1 MRTVNYM
8 LIVSLWLVEVGIG
21 SIGRGEAVTA
31 KHKKTTSSSTP
42 ELAWRFAYDDA
53 GHITCLTD
61 PGGKQIKIGYE
72 LDKRKRARRIIKE
85 LPDSTKIIFEY
96 DEFGRRISMTDAVG
110 TVRYTYDKFNNLTNV
125 RREGGIPITYTYDT
139 MHRINS
145 IKMGG
150 EFTIRYSYDF
160 LGRLHKMNTPA
171 GDISYNYQ
179 TGQMKVIRTL
189 PNGIWTMWESG
200 PDEKLKSI
208 THVDSSNHVI
218 SKFEYAY
225 RPDGLVSGIKEWDPR
240 GGKIIHYEY
249 DKVQRLITVE
259 DSRHGKVEYSYDKLG
274 NRTELK
280 AQGKQPVAGTY
291 DWAGRM
297 LSYNSQTCSHDDSG
311 NLTSYG
317 GSNGQDVFE
326 FDHIN
331 LLKSAKN
338 NGTSLEYS
346 YDGDG
351 YLIARTAGGE
361 RTSFI
366 TDPLTDNWS
375 PLLAVDAAGKKTFY
389 VWAGGTP
396 LAAVTG
402 KDARYFLHDHL
413 GSVRCVLDK
422 KGNVA
427 KRYDFSSFG
436 VPEYDL
442 TSNNLTPGYAGLFFD
457 ELISMYLTRARTYDP
472 QTGRFLQTDP
482 QHRVPL
488 GSQKDLSTYAYCGGD
503 PLNFSDRSGSDPER
517 INPSSVRW
525 YDIRGGVQVGRQL
538 IEDRITRNFQL
549 MDQHSGSFMKTKGAW
564 VANFGWQFLAEAF
577 SFSAKTGMSVQTAM
591 ESIGTYSADPS
602 QISIGEV
609 SRDIGWAAFDVAT
622 LVGPSILKAA
632 GGSYIKG
639 ASEIANISLS
649 ESFLFTGNTLK
660 TIGTA
665 LDTTGTLSTLFNT
678 SKDAFNE
685 WGPFTSNDPSGE
697 RSGSLMTPSNVGG
710 IYLRGAGEAFKEL
723 GPLKG
728 IAIDEKNGC
737 LVLLGEGE
745 SKFELPPLR
754 MDDVVTVFRSVYEHG
769 EAPFVSIDPNPD
781 NPKGPLMLTR
791 HDKATQNTYVGWVLF
806 EADRVMKA
814 YSLGT
819 DNISREKIES
829 KIEGYQSLLEAGFS
843 DSNEI
848 DSEPI
853 WERFWIVPAS
863 VNQRESTE
871 GKLTLVD
878 VPLKVMTQKMV
889 MKHGKL
895 VPAPDDTPSPQA
907 KAFAKWFADNY
918 DQLSEEALSV
928 PPEEVGVDVPVSF
941 FWELRR
947 VALVTAIAERL
958 RDQGVPMPQW
968 MHNYKVKECS
978 LDPTTPAITVEA
990 TKKEDT
996 YETRNGRKR
1005 PVTLT
1010 RTNRIYGGV
1019 NLAAADKN
1027 VHSYPGDAGAD
1038 KLSPA
1043 VWRALS
1049 AAPSPVLTPVKF
1061 QDSGKTYQA
1070 VAIPGDNTQDVGANR
1085 LAETDLIVPV
1095 LRGKEI
1101 SLIRKY
1107 NSFFS
1112 PDDVFGGS
1120 WTLDLPRL
1128 EERRLPSKRT
1138 DDKITYSIAY
1148 QLVSPLNSYSGYF
1161 RKHQFVPAVK
1171 GKLLVPEKPGVFHG
1185 IADMKNKK
1193 IGYATSVL
1201 LFCDG
1206 REWHFDD
1213 SGNFVAQVEEPSTVT
1228 YRRDSA
1234 HRVKRIEGWFGKD
1247 LYADIKIEYDKQ
1259 GRMKSA
1265 AGSNEEK
1272 IEYEYA
1278 DSGEL
1283 KNVSFLSGNDK
1294 DKPQADMISYEYKDE
1309 LVTAVAWNGKEFRR
1323 FEYGNHGKLVSESR
1337 FNSKV
1342 AYKVNPRPEGV
1353 TVTSSING
1361 MSDSVEYDVAFR
1373 PVKRIFKNGTEIQWQ
1388 YDISGG
1394 REVAVKSSTG
1404 ERYTLEY
1411 SADGKRA
1418 SVRMPNGNVYSTTYD
1433 DAGRPVEHR
1442 LGNTPIV
1449 QQRWHANGLLASAS
1463 CETFALHPEYRDDMV
1478 LSGVLVAPPGN
1489 ATSFKKWAKVKYNG
1503 IGQPIEVMDFTGSEI
1518 KMGYD
1523 KDSRLSIIKTKH
1535 GGIQW
1540 NRDSAN
1546 RISEINTSWGYKQNN
1561 RYNAKSGELEEVT
1574 LSQDNQ
1580 KARLQYDKGRLI
1592 RVQQYDGGEYSLSYY
1607 DQRLS
1612 GDRVKKIQAPNGLKL
1627 VYEYDLNNRLA
1638 AVNCGSVFKIEYKYG
1653 PQGHL
1658 TKLAQV
1664 QIRK

>member
-1 MRTVNYM
+1 MRNLMY
-8 LIVSLWLVEVGIG
+8 ISIIYLWILLSCIG
-21 SIGRGEAVTA
+21 YGNSATA
-31 KHKKTTSSSTP
+31 KHGQVSSGTEP
-42 ELAWRFAYDDA
+42 RLTWQFTYDDVRRITKILDPA
-53 GHITCLTD
+53 GRQT
-61 PGGKQIKIGYE
+61 KIHYE
-72 LDKRKRARRIIKE
+72 LDDNKQVKVAVKE
-85 LPDSTKIIFEY
+85 LPDGSKVTYKF
-96 DEFGRRISMTDAVG
+96 DNFGRRIGMTDTAG
-110 TVRYTYDKFNNLTNV
+110 KVRYEYDSLDHLV
-125 RREGGIPITYTYDT
+125 GVERDGYPSISYSYDT
-139 MHRINS
+139 LDRLKTLS
-145 IKMGG
+145 VG
-150 EFTIRYSYDF
+150 EDWSLSYEYDF
-160 LGRLHKMNTPA
+160 LGRLSRVKTPA
-171 GDISYNYQ
+171 GDISYDYQ

-189 PNGIWTMWESG
+189 PSGVWTVWESQPG
-200 PDEKLKSI
+200 GRLKSI
-208 THVDSSNHVI
+208 THVDGSNHVI

-225 RPDGLVSGIKEWDPR
+225 RPDGLVSDIKEWDPR

-259 DSRHGKVEYSYDKLG
+259 DSRHGKVKYSYDKLG

-297 LSYNSQTCSHDDSG
+297 LSWNSQACSHDDSW

-317 GSNGQDVFE
+317 GSNGRGVFE
-326 FDHIN
+326 FDHMN
-331 LLKSAKN
+331 LLKSAKH
-338 NGTSLEYS
+338 NGTSIEYS

-351 YLIARTAGGE
+351 YLISRSSGAEKTLYVP
-361 RTSFI
+361 
-366 TDPLTDNWS
+366 DPLTDNWS
-375 PLLAVDAAGKKTFY
+375 PLLTIGSDGRKTFY
-389 VWAGGTP
+389 IWESQSP
-396 LAAVTG
+396 LVAITG
-402 KDARYFLHDHL
+402 KEVRYFLHDHL
-413 GSVRCVLDK
+413 GSVRCIADK
-422 KGNVA
+422 KGRVT
-427 KRYDFSSFG
+427 KRLDYSAFG
-436 VPEYDL
+436 VSQQNSSERTL
-442 TSNNLTPGYAGLFFD
+442 VPGYAGLFFD
-457 ELISMYLTRARTYDP
+457 ESISMYLTRARAYDP

-577 SFSAKTGMSVQTAM
+577 GFSAKTGMSVQTAM

-665 LDTTGTLSTLFNT
+665 LETTGTLSTLFNT

-791 HDKATQNTYVGWVLF
+791 HGKATQNTYVGWVLF

-819 DNISREKIES
+819 DNITREKIES
-829 KIEGYQSLLEAGFS
+829 KIEGYQSLLEAGFF
-843 DSNEI
+843 DSNET

-863 VNQRESTE
+863 VNQRESTK
-871 GKLTLVD
+871 GKLTLFD
-878 VPLKVMTQKMV
+878 VSLKVMTQRMV
-889 MKHGKL
+889 MKKGKL

-907 KAFAKWFADNY
+907 KAFAEWFADNY
-918 DQLSEEALSV
+918 DQLSDEALSV
-928 PPEEVGVDVPVSF
+928 PPEEVGVDIPVSF

-968 MHNYKVKECS
+968 MRNYKVKECS

-996 YETRNGRKR
+996 YETRNGRTR

-1027 VHSYPGDAGAD
+1027 VHHQQGDAEAD
-1038 KLSPA
+1038 RLAPA
-1043 VWRALS
+1043 VWGALS
-1049 AAPSPVLTPVKF
+1049 AAPLPVLTLVKF
-1061 QDSGKTYQA
+1061 QDADKTYQA

-1085 LAETDLIVPV
+1085 LEETDLVVPV

-1112 PDDVFGGS
+1112 SDDVFGGS

-1128 EERRLPSKRT
+1128 EERWLPSKRT
-1138 DDKITYSIAY
+1138 DDKITYSMAY
-1148 QLVSPLNSYSGYF
+1148 QLVSPLNSYWGYF

-1171 GKLLVPEKPGVFHG
+1171 GKLLVPEKSGVFHG
-1185 IADMKNKK
+1185 IADMDNKK
-1193 IGYATSVL
+1193 IGYPTSVL

-1213 SGNFVAQVEEPSTVT
+1213 SGNFVAQVEEPSTVI
-1228 YRRDSA
+1228 YRRDST
-1234 HRVKRIEGWFGKD
+1234 HRVKRIEGWCGKD

-1272 IEYEYA
+1272 VEYEYA

-1294 DKPQADMISYEYKDE
+1294 DKPQANMISYEYKDE

-1323 FEYGNHGKLVSESR
+1323 FEYGNRGKLVSESR

-1342 AYKVNPRPEGV
+1342 TYKVNPHPEGV

-1361 MSDSVEYDVAFR
+1361 MSDSVEYDAAFR
-1373 PVKRIFKNGTEIQWQ
+1373 PLKRIFKNGTEVQWQ
-1388 YDISGG
+1388 YDDFGG
-1394 REVAVKSSTG
+1394 REVSIKSTTG
-1404 ERYTLEY
+1404 QHYTLKY
-1411 SADGKRA
+1411 SADTREA
-1418 SVRMPNGNVYSTTYD
+1418 ILSMPNGNTYSTTYD
-1433 DAGRPVEHR
+1433 DAGRPMEHR
-1442 LGNTPIV
+1442 LGNIPIV
-1449 QQRWHANGLLASAS
+1449 RQRWHANGLLASAS
-1463 CETFALHPEYRDDMV
+1463 CETFTLHPEYRKDMV
-1478 LSGVLVAPPGN
+1478 LSSIMFTPPDN
-1489 ATSFKKWAKVKYNG
+1489 ATSFKHWRRVQYNELG
-1503 IGQPIEVMDFTGSEI
+1503 YPDTITDYSGSEI
-1518 KMGYD
+1518 KIGYD
-1523 KDSRLSIIKTKH
+1523 KDGRISIIKTKNSDV
-1535 GGIQW
+1535 QW
-1540 NRDSAN
+1540 GRDDKN
-1546 RISEINTSWGYKQNN
+1546 RILEINTSWGYHQNN
-1561 RYNAKSGELEEVT
+1561 RYNTESGELEEINLT
-1574 LSQDNQ
+1574 QSKE

-1612 GDRVKKIQAPNGLKL
+1612 GDRVKEIQAPNGLKL

-1638 AVNCGSVFKIEYKYG
+1638 AVNCGSVFKIEYKYD
-1653 PQGHL
+1653 PQGRL
-1658 TKLAQV
+1658 TELAQV
-1664 QIRK
+1664 QIKR